1 MREIPKIACINDL
14 SGFGRCSLVV
24 ASSIL
29 SAMGLQPCLMPTAIL
44 SNHTGY
50 DSYTFFDFSQHMA
63 AYYQEWEKLG
73 LQFAMI
79 YTGFLGSE
87 RQIDTVAAF
96 LQLHPEAAVLVDPVM
111 GDDGEPYATYT
122 PQMCD
127 KMRHLT
133 AGADMATPNVTEA
146 CILAEEPYQGDE
158 ISFETAV
165 RLCRRICDQG
175 THKVVL
181 TGVQVGEDALANVF
195 YNRQTGENFMVR
207 QKKVAQK
214 RPGTGDVFASVLCG
228 ELARGAD
235 ELTAVSRAAEFVR
248 KVAAYTAQTD
258 CRLQDGVIYEP
269 FLKDLGQE

>member
-29 SAMGLQPCLMPTAIL
+29 SVMGLQPCLMPTAVL

-50 DSYTFFDFSQHMA
+50 DSFTFFDFTKHMKPF
-63 AYYQEWEKLG
+63 YEEWEKLK
-73 LQFAMI
+73 LTFSTV

-96 LQLHPEAAVLVDPVM
+96 IKLHPEATILVDPVM
-111 GDDGEPYATYT
+111 GDNGKPYATYT
-122 PQMCD
+122 PHMCE
-127 KMRHLT
+127 KMRRLT

-146 CILAEEPYQGDE
+146 WILAGVAYQGDE

-165 RLCRRICDQG
+165 SLCRSICAQG
-175 THKVVL
+175 TRKVVL
-181 TGVQVGEDALANVF
+181 TGVQVGEDTIANVF
-195 YNRQTGENFMVR
+195 YNRETGENFMVR

-214 RPGTGDVFASVLCG
+214 YPGTGDVFASVLCG
-228 ELARGAD
+228 ELTRGTDDLA
-235 ELTAVSRAAEFVR
+235 AVSRAAEFVR
-248 KVAAYTAQTD
+248 KVAAYTAETD
-258 CRLQDGVIYEP
+258 SRVCDGVIYEP
-269 FLKDLGQE
+269 FLKELG